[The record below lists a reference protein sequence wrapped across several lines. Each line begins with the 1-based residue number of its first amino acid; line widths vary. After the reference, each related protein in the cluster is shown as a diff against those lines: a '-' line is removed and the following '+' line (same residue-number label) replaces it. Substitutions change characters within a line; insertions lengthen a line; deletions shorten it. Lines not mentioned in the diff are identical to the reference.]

1 MEIFLPALHHRE
13 KSEARG
19 LGPVAWVLDLLLI
32 FMKMILESFDSVI
45 CNSRVNSRRG
55 MDEWKLIGKDSPQ
68 VLKKSLHL
76 TTMA

>member
-1 MEIFLPALHHRE
+1 M
-13 KSEARG
+13 
-19 LGPVAWVLDLLLI
+19 AWVLDLLPI
-32 FMKMILESFDSVI
+32 FMRIILESFDSVI
-45 CNSRVNSRRG
+45 CNTRVNSRRG